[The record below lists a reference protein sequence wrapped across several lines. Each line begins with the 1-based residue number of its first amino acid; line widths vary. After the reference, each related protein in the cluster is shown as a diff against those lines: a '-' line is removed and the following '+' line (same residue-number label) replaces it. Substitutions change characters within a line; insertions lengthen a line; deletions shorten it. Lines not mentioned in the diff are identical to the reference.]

1 MYRNVVCRAAAI
13 IALAA
18 GSSACF
24 GLENMFSN
32 LTSPSNNSSQRSYIG
47 NWSSQALSGVP
58 GPSNCGNLKWNI
70 TSQQGNQVAGNFEA
84 TCAGGVVLTG
94 TASGTMGDTIV
105 WVASGNATQGSTTC
119 PFSLNGTGTFQG
131 TSTIAISYS
140 GTVCSIPVSGT
151 ETIKR

>member
-1 MYRNVVCRAAAI
+1 MYRSIVLRTAVM

-24 GLENMFSN
+24 GLENIFSTP
-32 LTSPSNNSSQRSYIG
+32 TSPSDNSSQRSYIG

-105 WVASGNATQGSTTC
+105 WVASGKATQGSTSC
-119 PFSLNGTGTFQG
+119 DFNLNGTGTFQG
-131 TSTIAISYS
+131 TSTIVISYS